1 MKTCSVSKEWTQFQL
16 YTNLFVTTSFH
27 FPKDFNF
34 QTSKTVLSDNIPRMQ
49 RIIEGDFAQFT
60 DLLQIKAGNM

>member
-1 MKTCSVSKEWTQFQL
+1 MKTGSVSKEGTQFQL

-34 QTSKTVLSDNIPRMQ
+34 QTSETVLSDNIPRVP
-49 RIIEGDFAQFT
+49 RIIEYEFAQFT